1 MLRQAELDAAREAA
15 LSLMPDEAEVQRYN
29 PMSDEWETVGTYVCR
44 VEPKRAVTKSGD
56 LLLGVVLWNVL
67 LPYDADVEAND
78 RIAVGSATY
87 SVTGTD
93 AGRSEP
99 VALVALSGRIG

>member
-1 MLRQAELDAAREAA
+1 MLRQAELEAARAAA
-15 LSLMPDEAEVQRYN
+15 LGLMPATATVQRFDQQ
-29 PMSDEWETVGTYVCR
+29 SDEWETAGTYPCR

-67 LPYDADVEAND
+67 LPYDADVQVND
-78 RIAVGSATY
+78 RIVVGSATY
-87 SVTGTD
+87 SVTATD

-99 VALVALSGRIG
+99 VALVALCGKLG